1 MFLKSVIAVI
11 GAVTVASLFGGV
23 KAAPTAVT
31 RDAGESLLYKTL
43 TAQAFTLKWVM
54 PEKATRATLSV
65 TGDGG
70 YSAVYADLTTT
81 QQALE
86 LPAAP
91 SRPDNEQ
98 IFTFTL
104 AFDNGERFV
113 AKLGSVCGVGDGA
126 VAQTCGCRVVGTR
139 LWERALSAEVV
150 PVAAAAW
157 SSST

>member
-23 KAAPTAVT
+23 KSAPTAVT

-113 AKLGSVCGVGDGA
+113 AKLGPCAALATALSRRPA
-126 VAQTCGCRVVGTR
+126 VAGSSVRGCGNVPCPRKSCRR
-139 LWERALSAEVV
+139 LRG
-150 PVAAAAW
+150 
-157 SSST
+157 